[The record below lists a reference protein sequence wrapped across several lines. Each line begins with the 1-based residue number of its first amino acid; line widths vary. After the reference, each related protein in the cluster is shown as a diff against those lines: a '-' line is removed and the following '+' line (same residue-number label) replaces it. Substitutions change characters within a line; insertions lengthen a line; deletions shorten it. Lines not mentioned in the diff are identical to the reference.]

1 MTIQPMYMPVIFAC
15 LKKVDE
21 LWTMLDKSKMDKFNK
36 MHAEWD
42 RVPPG
47 WYVREVAT
55 GNTAYIPIEI
65 WIPDMRPLYGGRC
78 VWIEKDKLFQT
89 LGR

>member
-1 MTIQPMYMPVIFAC
+1 MIQPMYMPVIFVC
-15 LKKVDE
+15 LKKLDE
-21 LWTMLDKSKMDKFNK
+21 LWTMLNKSKMDKFNK

-78 VWIEKDKLFQT
+78 VWIDKDKLFQAI
-89 LGR
+89 GR